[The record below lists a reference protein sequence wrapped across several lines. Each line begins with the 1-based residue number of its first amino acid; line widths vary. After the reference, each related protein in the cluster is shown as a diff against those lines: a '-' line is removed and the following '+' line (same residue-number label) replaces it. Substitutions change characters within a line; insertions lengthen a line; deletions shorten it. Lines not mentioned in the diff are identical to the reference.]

1 MTNHLAKLDEGAWQG
16 LLDRLRAAGLV
27 AKRSSHAPGEVD
39 AHPLVL
45 EHFGAE
51 LRRQNQ
57 EAWRAGHGRL
67 YEYFKGV
74 PTKHQPDT
82 LKDLAPLFQAVFH
95 GCQAGRHQEALD
107 EVYWRRISRG
117 DQFYETKTL
126 GAFGA
131 SLAALAGF
139 FDPPWVKPVPS
150 IRARD
155 QAFVLS
161 EAGFRLRALGRLGD
175 AVPRMRASLEMAIA
189 TNDWKNAA
197 IRAGNLSEMKLRLGE
212 LIEAVALAKDSV
224 EYADRSGYWD
234 QQMSMRTTLADAL
247 HQAGERARAGELFQ
261 EAEQLLVKHLRYP
274 RLFSVWGDK
283 YCDLLLGLD
292 RCVEV
297 RERAAGTLASW
308 AERRKGLLDI
318 ALDHLSLGRAELLG
332 YGADGNGDFAEAESQ
347 LNQAVE
353 GLRMAGGQE
362 FVPRG
367 LLARAAYF
375 RVAGKFGRARR
386 DLDEVM
392 RIATRSGMRLH
403 ECDAHLELARLS
415 IAEGKPDAARNHL
428 ARAVELVEETGYHRR
443 DEEVQ
448 KLQEQLGEPG

>member
-1 MTNHLAKLDEGAWQG
+1 MGKA
-16 LLDRLRAAGLV
+16 RA
-27 AKRSSHAPGEVD
+27 VD
-39 AHPLVL
+39 P
-45 EHFGAE
+45 
-51 LRRQNQ
+51 
-57 EAWRAGHGRL
+57 RAN
-67 YEYFKGV
+67 
-74 PTKHQPDT
+74 
-82 LKDLAPLFQAVFH
+82 
-95 GCQAGRHQEALD
+95 
-107 EVYWRRISRG
+107 
-117 DQFYETKTL
+117 
-126 GAFGA
+126 
-131 SLAALAGF
+131 
-139 FDPPWVKPVPS
+139 
-150 IRARD
+150 

-161 EAGFRLRALGRLGD
+161 EAGFGCARSTAWRRGPAD
-175 AVPRMRASLEMAIA
+175 AGVARDAIA

-224 EYADRSGYWD
+224 EYADRSAIGISR
-234 QQMSMRTTLADAL
+234 MSMRTTLADAL

-274 RLFSVWGDK
+274 RLFLVWGDK

-353 GLRMAGGQE
+353 GLRMAGGQSSS
-362 FVPRG
+362 P
-367 LLARAAYF
+367 AAFCAGGVF

-428 ARAVELVEETGYHRR
+428 ARAAELVEETGYHRR

-448 KLQEQLGEPG
+448 KLQDQLGEPG